1 MEANQSKD
9 KPFFETIEEL
19 DQILKDTNEPEIM
32 DPDPKETLVLAVQGN
47 LHWKTVAY
55 TIAAFNRKVGNPLAG
70 ESFRTDHVF
79 GRCLGERSDGKT
91 FFATTILPWIWD
103 EGYEWKMIARARLDS
118 FLFPEC
124 ACDAREEETKVCQ
137 HHLELMQEWE
147 YVDRRNMRT
156 EEAKTGP
163 KAEEG
168 AGVFATSKPMN
179 LDYPWARITS
189 DGRQI
194 CTICGYGRGE
204 YGAIGN
210 PTYRNIF
217 IRDHSHCGFGDA
229 SRYAPSKPERRD
241 TDCPM
246 YVIPK
251 TSMDALAAQEF
262 RPGQAMAAVAAIQVV
277 NAPQPAFHRAEA
289 VCKNCKRGIFQNGE
303 WWHLTLFRACG
314 IDGLTVA
321 QP

>member
-1 MEANQSKD
+1 MEANQN
-9 KPFFETIEEL
+9 KP
-19 DQILKDTNEPEIM
+19 EPEIIM
-32 DPDPKETLVLAVQGN
+32 PTPEETKALAVPCQ

-55 TIAAFNRKVGNPLAG
+55 TIAAFSLKVGNPLGG
-70 ESFRTDHVF
+70 EHFRVDHIF
-79 GRCLGERSDGKT
+79 GRCLGERSDGRT

-147 YVDRRNMRT
+147 YADRRNMRT

-189 DGRQI
+189 DGRQM

-217 IRDHSHCGFGDA
+217 IRDHSHCGFGNPEQ
-229 SRYAPSKPERRD
+229 YAPKPFGKITMLPKEVFAHLKAIQGEVER
-241 TDCPM
+241 
-246 YVIPK
+246 I
-251 TSMDALAAQEF
+251 SGAGNLIQEF
-262 RPGQAMAAVAAIQVV
+262 KDAQTEKVKTANPS
-277 NAPQPAFHRAEA
+277 FHRAEH
-289 VCKNCKRGIFQNGE
+289 VCLNCKRGVYMGE
-303 WWHLTLFRACG
+303 DGVLYHLDLMRDCHW
-314 IDGLTVA
+314 DGRTQA
-321 QP
+321 AA